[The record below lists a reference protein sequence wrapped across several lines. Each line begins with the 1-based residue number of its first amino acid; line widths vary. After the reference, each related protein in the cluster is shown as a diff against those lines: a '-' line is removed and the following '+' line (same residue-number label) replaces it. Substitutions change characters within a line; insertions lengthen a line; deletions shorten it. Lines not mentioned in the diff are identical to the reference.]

1 MTAGGVLL
9 STEDLTVAYGQIVA
23 VRDLSVSVE
32 EGEIVTLLGP
42 NGAGKT
48 TTLSALVSTVP
59 VRSGR
64 IRFAGQDITAWSSE
78 RIVRAGL
85 TLTPEGRRIFGRL
98 TVDENL
104 ALGASTNRDRA
115 WVSSTRAEL
124 LDRFPILA
132 ERSGQLAG
140 SLSGGEQQQLAVAR
154 SLLSRPR
161 LLLLDEPSLG
171 LAPKYVQSIF
181 DLIRELPAR
190 GTTVL
195 LVEQNVHHALAIAD
209 RAYLL
214 SHGGLERSG
223 PAATFREAGDLGQS
237 YLGLG
242 VA

>member
-1 MTAGGVLL
+1 VSTDGILL
-9 STEDLTVAYGQIVA
+9 SAEGLTVAYGQIIA
-23 VRDLSVSVE
+23 VRDLTLSVE

-59 VRSGR
+59 MRAGRVR
-64 IRFAGQDITAWSSE
+64 FTGQDITSWPAE
-78 RIVRAGL
+78 RIVRAGM
-85 TLTPEGRRIFGRL
+85 TLTPEGRHIFGRL

-104 ALGASTNRDRA
+104 ALGASTNSDRS
-115 WVSSTRAEL
+115 WVSRTRGEL
-124 LDRFPILA
+124 LDRFPILG

-181 DLIRELPAR
+181 DLIRELPER

-195 LVEQNVHHALAIAD
+195 LVEQNVHHALKIAD

-214 SHGGLERSG
+214 SHGRLERSG
-223 PAATFREAGDLGQS
+223 PAETFRESGDLGQS
-237 YLGLG
+237 YLGLS

>member
-1 MTAGGVLL
+1 VLL
-9 STEDLTVAYGQIVA
+9 STEGLTVAYGQITA
-23 VRDLSVSVE
+23 VRDLSLTVE

-64 IRFAGQDITAWSSE
+64 IEFAGRDITGWAPE
-78 RIVRAGL
+78 RIVRGGL

-98 TVDENL
+98 TVAENL
-104 ALGASTNRDRA
+104 ALGASTNRDRD
-115 WVSSTRAEL
+115 WVDRTRNEL
-124 LDRFPILA
+124 LDRFPILG

-171 LAPKYVQSIF
+171 LAPKYVRSIF

-214 SHGGLERSG
+214 SHGRLERSG
-223 PAATFREAGDLGQS
+223 SAETFQQAGDLGQS

-242 VA
+242 AT

>member
-1 MTAGGVLL
+1 MLL
-9 STEDLTVAYGQIVA
+9 SVEGLTVAYGQITA
-23 VRDLSVSVE
+23 VRDLSLNVE

-48 TTLSALVSTVP
+48 TTLSALVSTLSA
-59 VRSGR
+59 RSGR
-64 IRFAGQDITAWSSE
+64 IEFAGKDITTWPPE

-104 ALGASTNRDRA
+104 ALGASTNRERD
-115 WVSSTRAEL
+115 WVSRTRAEL
-124 LDRFPILA
+124 LDRFPILG
-132 ERSGQLAG
+132 ERSRQLAG
-140 SLSGGEQQQLAVAR
+140 SLSGGEQQQLAIAR

-171 LAPKYVQSIF
+171 LAPKYVRSIF
-181 DLIRELPAR
+181 DLISELPAR

-214 SHGGLERSG
+214 SHGRLERSG
-223 PAATFREAGDLGQS
+223 PAESFREAGDLAQS

-242 VA
+242 AA

>member
-1 MTAGGVLL
+1 MLL
-9 STEDLTVAYGQIVA
+9 NVEGLTVAYGQIVA
-23 VRDLSVSVE
+23 VRDLSVSVG

-48 TTLSALVSTVP
+48 TTLSALVSTIP
-59 VRSGR
+59 MRSGR
-64 IRFAGQDITAWSSE
+64 VQYDDQDITAWSPE
-78 RIVRAGL
+78 RIVRAGM

-98 TVDENL
+98 TVEENL
-104 ALGASTNRDRA
+104 ALGASTNPDRD
-115 WVSSTRAEL
+115 WVSATRTEL
-124 LDRFPILA
+124 LERFPILA

-171 LAPKYVQSIF
+171 LAPKYVQTIF
-181 DLIRELPAR
+181 DLIKELPGR
-190 GTTVL
+190 GVSVL

-214 SHGGLERSG
+214 SHGTVERSG
-223 PAATFREAGDLGQS
+223 PAEEFRDASDLGQA
-237 YLGLG
+237 YLGLN